1 MNWLKHHY
9 HQRDVM
15 VLRWY
20 HDSHQWLY
28 KCCCYKND
36 HLRFLFGVWPR
47 WNCCGGCWRVVASV
61 RGSMALRWTPLMV
74 SKVARR
80 RHGFEGFRVKFSI
93 LRLMQ
98 LRNKWH
104 EKIHGITFWGVRWWW
119 TSHLCVAMQNYW
131 LRAWPALW
139 VQVIMI
145 GTVRS
150 NLENA
155 TGFVRDWR
163 RINVAMTRAK
173 WVPQEQVL
181 PKAFN
186 MNILTYWTKLP
197 PKVGMV
203 KKLVNTK

>member
-1 MNWLKHHY
+1 MEWL
-9 HQRDVM
+9 
-15 VLRWY
+15 
-20 HDSHQWLY
+20 
-28 KCCCYKND
+28 
-36 HLRFLFGVWPR
+36 F
-47 WNCCGGCWRVVASV
+47 
-61 RGSMALRWTPLMV
+61 
-74 SKVARR
+74 
-80 RHGFEGFRVKFSI
+80 FS
-93 LRLMQ
+93 
-98 LRNKWH
+98 
-104 EKIHGITFWGVRWWW
+104 GVRWWW

-173 WVPQEQVL
+173 SLPQEQVL

-186 MNILTYWTKLP
+186 MNSLTYWTKFLP
-197 PKVGMV
+197 KLGWWKTCKHKIVVFFKDTNCFSGLSTCSCSRFFNHQLIDSLSTPNV
-203 KKLVNTK
+203 KFRSVISPRSGLLVVCNPLTLARDSVSWYLGVHRWWPGC